1 MLLEINNIKIK
12 KSLKNLFFSDFF
24 IFISISKL
32 KEIKNNLL
40 KFICKLI
47 MKVGKFM
54 EKITYFLCES
64 NESSTEFYKKN
75 LNFSKK
81 VLNKLE
87 GNFSN
92 DINDYMNYINKNN
105 MEQLRSKSEYLLEIL
120 MIGVFWKEHVNKAIS
135 LSKIPRNILIKLST
149 LREKESIKKI
159 VDINRGLLEYLFLN
173 RRSNDKIKISLEN
186 YKKLVNY
193 LKACGDYKEEAK
205 RLEVWISYFFSL
217 NKNKVE
223 KILTSY
229 LEFAKYFED
238 ISQEVLGIY
247 TKNVN
252 LFLKNIDKK
261 YKYRED
267 FLFCSRKEV
276 EYHLNMVGAQIM
288 NEAYRK
294 EFLKTKEKRLLLPSC
309 MRIKDEK
316 NCKAIKTEEGYICN
330 SCSKNCNVNKY
341 DKLGKKYNFQ
351 VYIIPHESSIYVKNK
366 IKDGHIGIIGVA
378 CVLNL
383 ISGGLRA
390 KNLGF
395 VPQCVFLDY
404 CGCKDHWHDKGIITD
419 INMSYLLYS
428 LGIEEC

>member
-173 RRSNDKIKISLEN
+173 RRSNDKVKISLEN

-217 NKNKVE
+217 NKNKVD

-238 ISQEVLGIY
+238 ISQEALGIY

-294 EFLKTKEKRLLLPSC
+294 EFLKTKEKGLLLPSC

-316 NCKAIKTEEGYICN
+316 NCKAIKT
-330 SCSKNCNVNKY
+330 
-341 DKLGKKYNFQ
+341 
-351 VYIIPHESSIYVKNK
+351 
-366 IKDGHIGIIGVA
+366 
-378 CVLNL
+378 
-383 ISGGLRA
+383 
-390 KNLGF
+390 
-395 VPQCVFLDY
+395 
-404 CGCKDHWHDKGIITD
+404 
-419 INMSYLLYS
+419 
-428 LGIEEC
+428 

>member
-1 MLLEINNIKIK
+1 
-12 KSLKNLFFSDFF
+12 
-24 IFISISKL
+24 
-32 KEIKNNLL
+32 
-40 KFICKLI
+40 
-47 MKVGKFM
+47 M

-173 RRSNDKIKISLEN
+173 RRSNDKVKISLEN

-383 ISGGLRA
+383 ISGGLKA

>member
-1 MLLEINNIKIK
+1 
-12 KSLKNLFFSDFF
+12 
-24 IFISISKL
+24 
-32 KEIKNNLL
+32 
-40 KFICKLI
+40 
-47 MKVGKFM
+47 M

-120 MIGVFWKEHVNKAIS
+120 MIGVFSKEHVNKAIS

-173 RRSNDKIKISLEN
+173 RRSNDKVKISLEN

-351 VYIIPHESSIYVKNK
+351 VYIIPHESSISVKNK
-366 IKDGHIGIIGVA
+366 IKDSHIGIIGVA

-383 ISGGLRA
+383 ISGGLKA

>member
-1 MLLEINNIKIK
+1 
-12 KSLKNLFFSDFF
+12 
-24 IFISISKL
+24 
-32 KEIKNNLL
+32 
-40 KFICKLI
+40 
-47 MKVGKFM
+47 M

-173 RRSNDKIKISLEN
+173 RRSNDKVKISLEN

-351 VYIIPHESSIYVKNK
+351 VYIIPHESSISVKNK

-383 ISGGLRA
+383 ISGGLKA

>member
-1 MLLEINNIKIK
+1 
-12 KSLKNLFFSDFF
+12 
-24 IFISISKL
+24 
-32 KEIKNNLL
+32 
-40 KFICKLI
+40 
-47 MKVGKFM
+47 M

-173 RRSNDKIKISLEN
+173 RRSNDKVKISLEN

-351 VYIIPHESSIYVKNK
+351 VYIIPHESSISVKNK
-366 IKDGHIGIIGVA
+366 IKDGHIGMIGVA

-383 ISGGLRA
+383 ISGGLKA

>member
-1 MLLEINNIKIK
+1 
-12 KSLKNLFFSDFF
+12 
-24 IFISISKL
+24 
-32 KEIKNNLL
+32 
-40 KFICKLI
+40 
-47 MKVGKFM
+47 M

-173 RRSNDKIKISLEN
+173 RRSNDKVKISLEN

-217 NKNKVE
+217 NKNKVD

-229 LEFAKYFED
+229 LEFAKYFEY

-261 YKYRED
+261 YKYRKD

-294 EFLKTKEKRLLLPSC
+294 EFLKTKEKGLLLPSC

-351 VYIIPHESSIYVKNK
+351 VYIIPHESSISVKNK

-383 ISGGLRA
+383 ISGGLKA

>member
-1 MLLEINNIKIK
+1 
-12 KSLKNLFFSDFF
+12 
-24 IFISISKL
+24 
-32 KEIKNNLL
+32 
-40 KFICKLI
+40 
-47 MKVGKFM
+47 M

-87 GNFSN
+87 DNFSN

-351 VYIIPHESSIYVKNK
+351 VYIIPHESSISVKNK

-383 ISGGLRA
+383 ISGGLKA

>member
-1 MLLEINNIKIK
+1 
-12 KSLKNLFFSDFF
+12 
-24 IFISISKL
+24 
-32 KEIKNNLL
+32 
-40 KFICKLI
+40 
-47 MKVGKFM
+47 M

-173 RRSNDKIKISLEN
+173 RRSNDKVKISLEN

-217 NKNKVE
+217 NKNKVD

-294 EFLKTKEKRLLLPSC
+294 EFLKTKEKRLFLPSC

-351 VYIIPHESSIYVKNK
+351 VYIIPHESSISVKNK

-383 ISGGLRA
+383 ISGGLKA

>member
-54 EKITYFLCES
+54 GKITYFLCES

-173 RRSNDKIKISLEN
+173 RRSNDKVKISLEN

-217 NKNKVE
+217 NKNKVD

-351 VYIIPHESSIYVKNK
+351 VYIIPHESSISVKNK

-383 ISGGLRA
+383 ISGGLKA

>member
-64 NESSTEFYKKN
+64 NASSTEFYKKN

-87 GNFSN
+87 DNFSN

-173 RRSNDKIKISLEN
+173 RRSNDKVKISLEN

-217 NKNKVE
+217 NKNKVD

-229 LEFAKYFED
+229 LEFAKYFE
-238 ISQEVLGIY
+238 
-247 TKNVN
+247 
-252 LFLKNIDKK
+252 NIVVPKCTYAVFETEKCK
-261 YKYRED
+261 Y
-267 FLFCSRKEV
+267 
-276 EYHLNMVGAQIM
+276 
-288 NEAYRK
+288 
-294 EFLKTKEKRLLLPSC
+294 P
-309 MRIKDEK
+309 
-316 NCKAIKTEEGYICN
+316 TE
-330 SCSKNCNVNKY
+330 
-341 DKLGKKYNFQ
+341 
-351 VYIIPHESSIYVKNK
+351 
-366 IKDGHIGIIGVA
+366 
-378 CVLNL
+378 
-383 ISGGLRA
+383 
-390 KNLGF
+390 
-395 VPQCVFLDY
+395 VFLDLRKKIAGEWLPGSGFSLAEAPELVVSY
-404 CGCKDHWHDKGIITD
+404 WFQGDKREQRYRELWIPVTK
-419 INMSYLLYS
+419 N
-428 LGIEEC
+428 E

>member
-47 MKVGKFM
+47 MKVVKFM

-87 GNFSN
+87 DNFPN

-120 MIGVFWKEHVNKAIS
+120 MIGVLWKEHVNKAIS

-173 RRSNDKIKISLEN
+173 RRSNDKVKISLEN

-351 VYIIPHESSIYVKNK
+351 VYIIPHESSISVKNK

-383 ISGGLRA
+383 ISGGLKA

>member
-1 MLLEINNIKIK
+1 
-12 KSLKNLFFSDFF
+12 
-24 IFISISKL
+24 
-32 KEIKNNLL
+32 
-40 KFICKLI
+40 
-47 MKVGKFM
+47 M

-87 GNFSN
+87 DNFSN

-173 RRSNDKIKISLEN
+173 RRSNDKVKISLEN

-217 NKNKVE
+217 NKNKVD

-294 EFLKTKEKRLLLPSC
+294 EFLKTKEKRLFLPSC

-351 VYIIPHESSIYVKNK
+351 VYIIPHESSISVKNK

-383 ISGGLRA
+383 ISGGLKA

>member
-173 RRSNDKIKISLEN
+173 RRSNDKVKISLEN

-217 NKNKVE
+217 NKNKVD

-351 VYIIPHESSIYVKNK
+351 VYIIPHESSISVKNK

-383 ISGGLRA
+383 ISGGLKA

>member
-1 MLLEINNIKIK
+1 
-12 KSLKNLFFSDFF
+12 
-24 IFISISKL
+24 
-32 KEIKNNLL
+32 
-40 KFICKLI
+40 

-173 RRSNDKIKISLEN
+173 RRSNDKVKISLEN

-351 VYIIPHESSIYVKNK
+351 VYIIPHESSISVKNK

-383 ISGGLRA
+383 ISGGLKA

>member
-1 MLLEINNIKIK
+1 
-12 KSLKNLFFSDFF
+12 
-24 IFISISKL
+24 
-32 KEIKNNLL
+32 
-40 KFICKLI
+40 
-47 MKVGKFM
+47 M

-173 RRSNDKIKISLEN
+173 RRSNDKVKISLEN

-217 NKNKVE
+217 NENKVE

-351 VYIIPHESSIYVKNK
+351 VYIIPHESSISVKNK

-383 ISGGLRA
+383 ISGGLKA

>member
-1 MLLEINNIKIK
+1 
-12 KSLKNLFFSDFF
+12 
-24 IFISISKL
+24 
-32 KEIKNNLL
+32 
-40 KFICKLI
+40 
-47 MKVGKFM
+47 M

-173 RRSNDKIKISLEN
+173 RRSNDKVKISLEN

-229 LEFAKYFED
+229 LEFARYFED

-351 VYIIPHESSIYVKNK
+351 VYIIPHESSISVKNK

-383 ISGGLRA
+383 ISGGLKA

>member
-1 MLLEINNIKIK
+1 
-12 KSLKNLFFSDFF
+12 
-24 IFISISKL
+24 
-32 KEIKNNLL
+32 
-40 KFICKLI
+40 
-47 MKVGKFM
+47 M

-173 RRSNDKIKISLEN
+173 RRSNDKVKISLEN

-294 EFLKTKEKRLLLPSC
+294 EFLKTKEKGLLLPSC

-351 VYIIPHESSIYVKNK
+351 VYIIPHESSISVKNK
-366 IKDGHIGIIGVA
+366 IKYGHIGIIGVA

-383 ISGGLRA
+383 ISGGLKA

>member
-87 GNFSN
+87 DNFSN

-173 RRSNDKIKISLEN
+173 RRSNDKVKISLEN

-217 NKNKVE
+217 NKNKVD

-351 VYIIPHESSIYVKNK
+351 VYIIPHESSISVKNK

-383 ISGGLRA
+383 ISGGLKA

>member
-1 MLLEINNIKIK
+1 
-12 KSLKNLFFSDFF
+12 
-24 IFISISKL
+24 
-32 KEIKNNLL
+32 
-40 KFICKLI
+40 
-47 MKVGKFM
+47 M

-173 RRSNDKIKISLEN
+173 RRSNDKVKISLEN

-229 LEFAKYFED
+229 LEFAKYFEY

-351 VYIIPHESSIYVKNK
+351 VYIIPHESSISVKNK

-383 ISGGLRA
+383 ISGGLKA

>member
-1 MLLEINNIKIK
+1 
-12 KSLKNLFFSDFF
+12 
-24 IFISISKL
+24 
-32 KEIKNNLL
+32 
-40 KFICKLI
+40 
-47 MKVGKFM
+47 M

-120 MIGVFWKEHVNKAIS
+120 MIGVFWKEHVNKAIT

-173 RRSNDKIKISLEN
+173 RRSNDKVKISLEN

-229 LEFAKYFED
+229 LEFARYFED

-351 VYIIPHESSIYVKNK
+351 VYIIPHESSISVKNK

-383 ISGGLRA
+383 ISGGLKA

>member
-1 MLLEINNIKIK
+1 
-12 KSLKNLFFSDFF
+12 
-24 IFISISKL
+24 
-32 KEIKNNLL
+32 
-40 KFICKLI
+40 
-47 MKVGKFM
+47 M

-87 GNFSN
+87 DNFSN

-173 RRSNDKIKISLEN
+173 RRSNDKVKISLEN

-217 NKNKVE
+217 NKNKVD

-294 EFLKTKEKRLLLPSC
+294 EFLKTKEKGLLLPSC

-351 VYIIPHESSIYVKNK
+351 VYIIPHESSISVKNK

-383 ISGGLRA
+383 ISGGLKA
-390 KNLGF
+390 KNLGV

>member
-1 MLLEINNIKIK
+1 
-12 KSLKNLFFSDFF
+12 
-24 IFISISKL
+24 
-32 KEIKNNLL
+32 
-40 KFICKLI
+40 
-47 MKVGKFM
+47 M

-87 GNFSN
+87 DNFSN

-159 VDINRGLLEYLFLN
+159 VDINRGLYLFLN
-173 RRSNDKIKISLEN
+173 RRSNDKVKISLEN

-217 NKNKVE
+217 NKNKVD

-294 EFLKTKEKRLLLPSC
+294 EFLKTKEKGLLLPSC

-351 VYIIPHESSIYVKNK
+351 VYIIPHESSISVKNK

-383 ISGGLRA
+383 ISGGLKA

>member
-1 MLLEINNIKIK
+1 
-12 KSLKNLFFSDFF
+12 
-24 IFISISKL
+24 
-32 KEIKNNLL
+32 
-40 KFICKLI
+40 
-47 MKVGKFM
+47 M

-173 RRSNDKIKISLEN
+173 RRSNDKVKISLEN

-351 VYIIPHESSIYVKNK
+351 VYIIPHESSISVKNK

-383 ISGGLRA
+383 ISGGLKA

-404 CGCKDHWHDKGIITD
+404 CGCKDHWYDKGIITD

>member
-1 MLLEINNIKIK
+1 
-12 KSLKNLFFSDFF
+12 
-24 IFISISKL
+24 
-32 KEIKNNLL
+32 
-40 KFICKLI
+40 
-47 MKVGKFM
+47 M

-87 GNFSN
+87 DNFSN

-173 RRSNDKIKISLEN
+173 RRSNDKVKISLEN

-294 EFLKTKEKRLLLPSC
+294 EFLKTKEKGLLLPSC

-351 VYIIPHESSIYVKNK
+351 VYIIPHESSISVKNK

-383 ISGGLRA
+383 ISGGLKA

>member
-1 MLLEINNIKIK
+1 
-12 KSLKNLFFSDFF
+12 
-24 IFISISKL
+24 
-32 KEIKNNLL
+32 
-40 KFICKLI
+40 
-47 MKVGKFM
+47 M

-87 GNFSN
+87 DNFSN

-173 RRSNDKIKISLEN
+173 RRSNDKVKISLEN

-294 EFLKTKEKRLLLPSC
+294 EFLKTKEKGLLLPSC

-351 VYIIPHESSIYVKNK
+351 VYIIPHESSISVKNK

-383 ISGGLRA
+383 ISGGLKA

-404 CGCKDHWHDKGIITD
+404 CGCKDHWHDKGIITY

>member
-87 GNFSN
+87 DNFSN

-120 MIGVFWKEHVNKAIS
+120 MIGVFWKEHVKKAIS

-173 RRSNDKIKISLEN
+173 RRSNDKVKISLEN

-217 NKNKVE
+217 NKNKVD

-351 VYIIPHESSIYVKNK
+351 VYIIPHESSISVKNK

-383 ISGGLRA
+383 ISGGLKA

-428 LGIEEC
+428 SGIEEC

>member
-1 MLLEINNIKIK
+1 
-12 KSLKNLFFSDFF
+12 
-24 IFISISKL
+24 
-32 KEIKNNLL
+32 
-40 KFICKLI
+40 
-47 MKVGKFM
+47 M

-173 RRSNDKIKISLEN
+173 RRSNDKVKISLEN

-294 EFLKTKEKRLLLPSC
+294 EFLKTKEKGLLLPSC

-351 VYIIPHESSIYVKNK
+351 VYIIPHESSISVKNK

-383 ISGGLRA
+383 ISGGLKA

>member
-1 MLLEINNIKIK
+1 
-12 KSLKNLFFSDFF
+12 
-24 IFISISKL
+24 
-32 KEIKNNLL
+32 
-40 KFICKLI
+40 
-47 MKVGKFM
+47 M

-87 GNFSN
+87 DNFSN

-173 RRSNDKIKISLEN
+173 RRSNDKVKISLEN

-217 NKNKVE
+217 NKNKVD

-294 EFLKTKEKRLLLPSC
+294 EFLKTKEKGLLLPSC

-351 VYIIPHESSIYVKNK
+351 VYIIPHESSISVKNK

-383 ISGGLRA
+383 ISGGLKA
-390 KNLGF
+390 INLGF

>member
-1 MLLEINNIKIK
+1 
-12 KSLKNLFFSDFF
+12 
-24 IFISISKL
+24 
-32 KEIKNNLL
+32 
-40 KFICKLI
+40 
-47 MKVGKFM
+47 M

-383 ISGGLRA
+383 ISGGLKA

>member
-1 MLLEINNIKIK
+1 M
-12 KSLKNLFFSDFF
+12 
-24 IFISISKL
+24 
-32 KEIKNNLL
+32 
-40 KFICKLI
+40 
-47 MKVGKFM
+47 G
-54 EKITYFLCES
+54 KITYFLCES

-87 GNFSN
+87 DNFSN

-173 RRSNDKIKISLEN
+173 RRSNDKVKISLEN

-351 VYIIPHESSIYVKNK
+351 VYIIPHESSISVKNK

-383 ISGGLRA
+383 ISGGLKA

>member
-1 MLLEINNIKIK
+1 
-12 KSLKNLFFSDFF
+12 
-24 IFISISKL
+24 
-32 KEIKNNLL
+32 
-40 KFICKLI
+40 
-47 MKVGKFM
+47 M

-173 RRSNDKIKISLEN
+173 RRSNDKVKISLEN

-217 NKNKVE
+217 NKNKVD

-229 LEFAKYFED
+229 LEFAKYFEY

-294 EFLKTKEKRLLLPSC
+294 EFLKTKEKGLLLPSC

-351 VYIIPHESSIYVKNK
+351 VYIIPHESSISVKNK

-383 ISGGLRA
+383 ISGGLKA

>member
-1 MLLEINNIKIK
+1 
-12 KSLKNLFFSDFF
+12 
-24 IFISISKL
+24 
-32 KEIKNNLL
+32 
-40 KFICKLI
+40 
-47 MKVGKFM
+47 M

-87 GNFSN
+87 DNFSN

-173 RRSNDKIKISLEN
+173 RRSNDKVKISLEN

-294 EFLKTKEKRLLLPSC
+294 EFLKTKEKGLLLPSC

-351 VYIIPHESSIYVKNK
+351 VYIIPHESSISVKNK
-366 IKDGHIGIIGVA
+366 IKYGHIGIIGVA

-383 ISGGLRA
+383 ISGGLKA

>member
-1 MLLEINNIKIK
+1 
-12 KSLKNLFFSDFF
+12 
-24 IFISISKL
+24 
-32 KEIKNNLL
+32 
-40 KFICKLI
+40 
-47 MKVGKFM
+47 M

-173 RRSNDKIKISLEN
+173 RRSNDKVKISLEN

>member
-1 MLLEINNIKIK
+1 
-12 KSLKNLFFSDFF
+12 
-24 IFISISKL
+24 
-32 KEIKNNLL
+32 
-40 KFICKLI
+40 
-47 MKVGKFM
+47 M

-87 GNFSN
+87 DNFSN

-173 RRSNDKIKISLEN
+173 RRSNDKVKISLEN

-229 LEFAKYFED
+229 LEFARYFED

-294 EFLKTKEKRLLLPSC
+294 EFLKTKEKGLLLPSC

-351 VYIIPHESSIYVKNK
+351 VYIIPHESSISVKNK

-383 ISGGLRA
+383 ISGGLKA

>member
-1 MLLEINNIKIK
+1 
-12 KSLKNLFFSDFF
+12 
-24 IFISISKL
+24 
-32 KEIKNNLL
+32 
-40 KFICKLI
+40 
-47 MKVGKFM
+47 M

-87 GNFSN
+87 DNFSN

-173 RRSNDKIKISLEN
+173 RRSNDKVKISLEN

-351 VYIIPHESSIYVKNK
+351 VYIIPHESSISVKNK

-383 ISGGLRA
+383 ISGGLKA

>member
-1 MLLEINNIKIK
+1 
-12 KSLKNLFFSDFF
+12 
-24 IFISISKL
+24 
-32 KEIKNNLL
+32 
-40 KFICKLI
+40 
-47 MKVGKFM
+47 M
-54 EKITYFLCES
+54 EKITYFLCKS

-87 GNFSN
+87 DNFSN

-173 RRSNDKIKISLEN
+173 RRSNDKVKISLEN

-217 NKNKVE
+217 NKNKVD

-294 EFLKTKEKRLLLPSC
+294 EFLKTKEKGLLLPSC

-351 VYIIPHESSIYVKNK
+351 VYIIPHESSISVKNK

-383 ISGGLRA
+383 ISGGLKA

>member
-1 MLLEINNIKIK
+1 
-12 KSLKNLFFSDFF
+12 
-24 IFISISKL
+24 
-32 KEIKNNLL
+32 
-40 KFICKLI
+40 
-47 MKVGKFM
+47 M

-173 RRSNDKIKISLEN
+173 RRSNDKVKISLEN

-217 NKNKVE
+217 NKNKVD

-383 ISGGLRA
+383 ISGGLKA

>member
-1 MLLEINNIKIK
+1 
-12 KSLKNLFFSDFF
+12 
-24 IFISISKL
+24 
-32 KEIKNNLL
+32 
-40 KFICKLI
+40 
-47 MKVGKFM
+47 M

-120 MIGVFWKEHVNKAIS
+120 MIGVFSKEHVNKAIS

-173 RRSNDKIKISLEN
+173 RRSNDKVKISLEN

-351 VYIIPHESSIYVKNK
+351 VYIIPHESSISVKNK
-366 IKDGHIGIIGVA
+366 IKYGHIGIIGVA

-383 ISGGLRA
+383 ISGGLKA